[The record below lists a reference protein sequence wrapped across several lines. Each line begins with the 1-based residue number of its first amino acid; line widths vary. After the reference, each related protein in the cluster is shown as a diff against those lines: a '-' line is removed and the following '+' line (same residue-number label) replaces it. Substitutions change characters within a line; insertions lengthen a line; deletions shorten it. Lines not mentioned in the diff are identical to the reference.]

1 MIKNLP
7 VEVRIR
13 FNSFIYRLKQTPRRK
28 IIICLSLVLAL
39 LIVASAV
46 FIFSRKV
53 KMEKFRLELNELVSP
68 RSFTEEKQV
77 VKESL
82 EIEEQVVIPNTYW
95 VNGRVKSV
103 RGGSFSVQTKDKEFS
118 FSPDKGT
125 KFFLVKK
132 YPGEGFETE
141 ESGFSGLEPGQLVSV
156 FLKTGNLETKLL
168 SVTITLRMEEK

>member
-1 MIKNLP
+1 MEILLK
-7 VEVRIR
+7 IR
-13 FNSFIYRLKQTPRRK
+13 NSLQKLKSVPRQK
-28 IIICLSLVLAL
+28 LLIFLSLVTVL
-39 LIVASAV
+39 LIIVTAV

-53 KMEKFRLELNELVSP
+53 KMEKFRLELNELVSS
-68 RSFTEEKQV
+68 RSFTEEEQV
-77 VKESL
+77 IKESL

-95 VNGRVKSV
+95 INGRVKSV
-103 RGGSFSVQTKDKEFS
+103 TDGSFSVQTKDKELS

-141 ESGFSGLEPGQLVSV
+141 ESSFSSLEPGQLVSV